1 MTETNFNRFI
11 IKESERIFPKKE
23 VKELLD
29 EADYCIKNN
38 FICNKSIFKKYNLRR
53 TKSLND
59 IYSSSDTEKILISS
73 DDIKNDIFGIIYN
86 KICNKLTIDITE
98 KINIKF
104 LNEWY
109 QKKVIEYTLSNII
122 ISGIIL
128 KIKLIEDTLLLLN
141 KLNDENIKEYFK
153 KIKKNLKIIFKNE
166 TYPDIVNNFISKN
179 LFKQIKIIN
188 LLTEINNNLINE
200 KNNYMTLF
208 NTKNILIFINIE
220 KQFYL
225 NFYTIFLKVLKWI
238 TYNKQT
244 LLHKKYLFFPL
255 IYDIKLNDSVII
267 YSCNIKI
274 LFNT

>member
-73 DDIKNDIFGIIYN
+73 DDIKNDILGIIYN

-179 LFKQIKIIN
+179 LFKQIKIIK

-244 LLHKKYLFFPL
+244 LLHKKDLFFPL
-255 IYDIKLNDSVII
+255 IHDIKLNDSVII